1 METGLSRTEALVEA
15 GGIRIRP
22 ILMTSVALIAG
33 AVPVAMGLSEASR
46 SRMSM
51 GIAIIGGMISSTLLS
66 LIMVP
71 AAYVYI
77 DRFRLW
83 LSRTISKTMK
93 YKCENASNIKIG
105 NGLEKK

>member
-1 METGLSRTEALVEA
+1 METGLSRTEALVKA
-15 GGIRIRP
+15 GGIRLRP

-51 GIAIIGGMISSTLLS
+51 GIAIIGGMISSTILS

-77 DRFRLW
+77 DRFGLW
-83 LSRTISKTMK
+83 LSRIISKMFK
-93 YKCENASNIKIG
+93 YKSVEVSIKQV
-105 NGLEKK
+105 K